1 MKNQT
6 NIFLVG
12 PMGAGKTTI
21 GRLLAEAL
29 GKEFLD
35 SDHEIEART
44 GASIPWIFD
53 VEGEEGFRKRE
64 AAVIDDLTQ
73 RHNVVLATGGGAVLD
88 ETNRRHLRNRGTV
101 IYLAADVD
109 HLLRRTRHDRN
120 RPLLQTDDPRSRLEA
135 LLRIRDPLYRE
146 VADIVLQTDQSSVR
160 HAVERI
166 IRALKNDPT

>member
-21 GRLLAEAL
+21 GRQLAEAL
-29 GKEFLD
+29 GKEFVD

-64 AAVIDDLTQ
+64 ASVIDELTQ
-73 RHNVVLATGGGAVLD
+73 RNNIVLATGGGAVLD
-88 ETNRRHLRNRGTV
+88 EANRRHLRNRGTV

-120 RPLLQTDDPRSRLEA
+120 RPLLQTDDPRARLEE
-135 LLRIRDPLYRE
+135 LMRIRDPLYRE

-166 IRALKNDPT
+166 IRALKKDPP